1 MDISLH
7 DISAA
12 NLLFGAGAFLALA
25 LPEGW
30 ELAPGP
36 ARPEIAACH
45 MRGERRWVVAGDA
58 WYTVRHDGRQVALE
72 LAIAIRG
79 RARGRASA
87 EQTRIG
93 QHWADV
99 RHWTRQ
105 RGFPRR
111 WVVHFSEVRWRCE
124 PTERNITITL
134 SSRAPHAAFA
144 EVLAALQGV
153 KCHGDGMSG

>member
-1 MDISLH
+1 
-7 DISAA
+7 
-12 NLLFGAGAFLALA
+12 
-25 LPEGW
+25 
-30 ELAPGP
+30 
-36 ARPEIAACH
+36 
-45 MRGERRWVVAGDA
+45 
-58 WYTVRHDGRQVALE
+58 VRHDGRQVALE
-72 LAIAIRG
+72 LAIAIRV

>member
-12 NLLFGAGAFLALA
+12 NLLFGAGTFLAIA

-36 ARPEIAACH
+36 ARPEVAACH

-72 LAIAIRG
+72 LAIAIRA
-79 RARGRASA
+79 RARGRAGP

-93 QHWADV
+93 PHWAEV
-99 RHWTRQ
+99 RHWTRR

-111 WVVHFSEVRWRCE
+111 WVVHFSEDRWRCE
-124 PTERNITITL
+124 PTERSITITL

-153 KCHGDGMSG
+153 KCHGEGMSE